1 MVNKA
6 SYIFIS
12 AFKPNHS
19 EYTNHKHKLKSSYL
33 LLLAVFLSSFSSGA
47 FSSNLK
53 NNTNVNHV
61 LPDDTAIFAPKLRPV
76 NLSTKKTN
84 LIIDEKE
91 KILTP
96 PTRPKDFNIIVNQAK
111 VSPLKDDEITFSR
124 VFKKN
129 ILPFKKDSPKIN
141 FINKFDFNAF
151 TLISTFGSK
160 KRKSALFKNKN
171 GVYQSAKIG
180 QEIDGWKIL
189 EINIKNIKIQK
200 GLQSEIIRILK

>member
-91 KILTP
+91 KFLTP
-96 PTRPKDFNIIVNQAK
+96 PTL
-111 VSPLKDDEITFSR
+111 S
-124 VFKKN
+124 
-129 ILPFKKDSPKIN
+129 
-141 FINKFDFNAF
+141 
-151 TLISTFGSK
+151 LIH
-160 KRKSALFKNKN
+160 
-171 GVYQSAKIG
+171 I
-180 QEIDGWKIL
+180 
-189 EINIKNIKIQK
+189 
-200 GLQSEIIRILK
+200 